1 MQAAVTLAVF
11 HFALATHP
19 AFVYNCAA
27 LHKVVRLFERRRVGP
42 ARVCIS
48 PGSIFVRQQMRG
60 WREPVLGCGLVV
72 QLTILVVVATL
83 VPLGIGIFL
92 DRLLHTSPLLTL
104 FTMVLGIS
112 LGTLGVAR
120 EINGVYNRV
129 AGGKK

>member
-1 MQAAVTLAVF
+1 
-11 HFALATHP
+11 
-19 AFVYNCAA
+19 
-27 LHKVVRLFERRRVGP
+27 
-42 ARVCIS
+42 
-48 PGSIFVRQQMRG
+48 MRG

-83 VPLGIGIFL
+83 LPLGIGIYL